1 MICLGLTKHELI
13 LRYIRDL
20 VVGSK
25 VSVRQ
30 IAKDLDVS
38 EGTAYRAIKE
48 AENQGWVSSIPKV
61 GTIRIEDEKKEL
73 EDLSLREI
81 ALIVEGEIVSGTNK
95 LGFVPGNFIVGASSK
110 ETLLKYLN
118 TETLFLVGDNK
129 ELQKIAVE
137 LEVPILLTGGF
148 SLEKDVLTKLQEK
161 NIPLIYCPYETFVA
175 ITLINNAVS
184 ERLKIKELIRIEDI
198 MIDKPYYLKPEQNV
212 NDWHVLAERTGHSRF
227 PVVDDKN
234 KVAGI
239 ITAIDV
245 AGKSK
250 REIINN
256 IMNKNVLTTRP
267 NNLVTHLSRLLVWES
282 FELIPVTDDE
292 NNLLGVVSRQDI
304 LNSFQ
309 QLQKQPQFGE
319 TVDNLTLSGF
329 KLGEY
334 EGGVKVYGEI
344 TQFMV
349 NESETAS
356 TGVLTMILH
365 TASYIAIKKQ
375 FRWNT
380 QTEVFT
386 LYQFA
391 PVEVGEF
398 VEVFTKILLLDK
410 KSAVLEVELYS
421 ATKLKAKATATVRMV
436 KSK

>member
-1 MICLGLTKHELI
+1 MICLGLTKHEVI

-20 VVGSK
+20 EIGSK

-30 IAKDLDVS
+30 IAKELDVS

-61 GTIRIEDEKKEL
+61 GTIRIEDDKKEL

-81 ALIVEGEIVSGTNK
+81 ALIVEGEIVSGNNK
-95 LGFVPGNFIVGASSK
+95 LGFVPVNFIVGASSK
-110 ETLLKYLN
+110 ESLEKYLN
-118 TETLFLVGDNK
+118 PDSLFLIGDNK
-129 ELQKIAVE
+129 ELQKLAVE
-137 LEVPILLTGGF
+137 MEVPMLLTGGF
-148 SLEKDVLTKLQEK
+148 TIEENLLQEIKEK
-161 NIPLIYCPYETFVA
+161 NIPLIYCPYETFIA
-175 ITLINNAVS
+175 ITLINSAVS

-198 MIDKPYYLKPEQNV
+198 MIEKPYYLQPEQSV
-212 NDWHVLAERTGHSRF
+212 NDWHILAEKTGHSRF
-227 PVVDDKN
+227 PVVDNHK
-234 KVAGI
+234 KVVGI

-250 REIINN
+250 KDSIN
-256 IMNKNVLTTRP
+256 IVMNKNVLTTRP
-267 NNLVTHLSRLLVWES
+267 NNLVTHLSRLLIWES
-282 FELIPVTDDE
+282 FELIPVTDDD

-319 TVDNLTLSGF
+319 TIDNLTLSGF

-334 EGGVKVYGEI
+334 ENGVKIFGEI

-380 QTEVFT
+380 QTDSFT

-391 PVEVGEF
+391 PIEVGEF

-421 ATKLKAKATATVRMV
+421 DEKLKAKAVASVKMV
-436 KSK
+436 KK

>member
-1 MICLGLTKHELI
+1 MICLGLTKHEVI

-20 VVGSK
+20 EIGSK

-30 IAKDLDVS
+30 IAKELDVS

-61 GTIRIEDEKKEL
+61 GTIRIEDDKKEL

-81 ALIVEGEIVSGTNK
+81 ALIVEGEIVSGNNK
-95 LGFVPGNFIVGASSK
+95 LGFVPVNFIVGASSK
-110 ETLLKYLN
+110 ESLEKYLN
-118 TETLFLVGDNK
+118 PDSLFLIGDNK
-129 ELQKIAVE
+129 ELQKLAVE
-137 LEVPILLTGGF
+137 MEVPMLLTGGF
-148 SLEKDVLTKLQEK
+148 TIEENLLQEIKEK
-161 NIPLIYCPYETFVA
+161 NIPLIYCPYETFIA
-175 ITLINNAVS
+175 ITLINSAVS

-198 MIDKPYYLKPEQNV
+198 MIEKPYYLQPEQSV
-212 NDWHVLAERTGHSRF
+212 NDWHILAEKTGHSRF
-227 PVVDDKN
+227 PVVDNHK
-234 KVAGI
+234 KVVGI

-250 REIINN
+250 KDSINN
-256 IMNKNVLTTRP
+256 VMNKNVLTTRP
-267 NNLVTHLSRLLVWES
+267 NNLVTHLSRLLIWES
-282 FELIPVTDDE
+282 FELIPVTDDD

-319 TVDNLTLSGF
+319 TIDNLTLSGF

-334 EGGVKVYGEI
+334 ENGVKIFGEI

-380 QTEVFT
+380 QTDSFT

-391 PVEVGEF
+391 PIEVGEF

-421 ATKLKAKATATVRMV
+421 DEKLKAKAVASVKMV
-436 KSK
+436 KK

>member
-20 VVGSK
+20 EIGSK

-48 AENQGWVSSIPKV
+48 ADNQGWVSSIPKV
-61 GTIRIEDEKKEL
+61 GTIRIEDDKKEL

-81 ALIVEGEIVSGTNK
+81 SLIIEGDVVSGASK
-95 LGFVPGNFIVGASSK
+95 LSFVPSSFIVGSSSK
-110 ETLLKYLN
+110 ETLMQYLSP
-118 TETLFLVGDNK
+118 ETLFLVGDNK
-129 ELQKIAVE
+129 ELQKMAVE
-137 LEVPILLTGGF
+137 LEVPILLTGGCT
-148 SLEKDVLTKLQEK
+148 LDKDLLNKVQKK
-161 NIPLIYCPYETFVA
+161 NIPLVYCPYETFIA

-212 NDWHVLAERTGHSRF
+212 NDWHSLAEKTGHSRF
-227 PVVDDKN
+227 PVVDDKH
-234 KVAGI
+234 KVVGI

-250 REIINN
+250 KDSISN
-256 IMNKNVLTTRP
+256 IMNKSVLTTRTQ
-267 NNLVTHLSRLLVWES
+267 NLVTHLSRLLIWES

-292 NNLLGVVSRQDI
+292 NTLIGVVSRQDI

-334 EGGVKVYGEI
+334 ENGVKIFGEI

-356 TGVLTMILH
+356 TGALTMILH

-386 LYQFA
+386 LHQFA
-391 PVEVGEF
+391 PIEVGEF
-398 VEVFTKILLLDK
+398 VEVFTKVLLLEK
-410 KSAVLEVELYS
+410 RSAVLEVELYS
-421 ATKLKAKATATVRMV
+421 ASKLKAKATTTVRMV
-436 KSK
+436 KK

>member
-1 MICLGLTKHELI
+1 MICLGLTKHEII
-13 LRYIRDL
+13 LRYIKDL
-20 VVGSK
+20 VVGDK

-48 AENQGWVSSIPKV
+48 AENSGWVSSIPKV

-81 ALIVEGEIVSGTNK
+81 ALIVEGEIVSGRDK
-95 LGFVPGNFIVGASSK
+95 LGFVPDKFIVGASSQ
-110 ETLLKYLN
+110 ETLMKYLD
-118 TETLFLVGDNK
+118 TKTLFLVGDNK
-129 ELQKIAVE
+129 ELQELGVR
-137 LEVPILLTGGF
+137 LEVPMLLTGGF
-148 SLEKDVLTKLQEK
+148 TLDKDKLEEFQKK
-161 NIPLIYCPYETFVA
+161 NIPLVCCPYETFIA

-198 MIDKPYYLKPEQNV
+198 MVDKPYSLKPEQNV
-212 NDWHVLAERTGHSRF
+212 NDWHVLAEKTGHSRF

-234 KVAGI
+234 KVSGI

-245 AGKSK
+245 AGKNK
-250 REIINN
+250 EDLINN

-282 FELIPVTDDE
+282 FELIPVTDDD

-334 EGGVKVYGEI
+334 EEGVKIYGEI

-356 TGVLTMILH
+356 TGVLTMLLH

-380 QTEVFT
+380 QTENFS

-391 PVEVGEF
+391 PIEVGEF
-398 VEVFTKILLLDK
+398 VEIYTKILVMDK
-410 KSAVLEVELYS
+410 KAAVLEVTLYS
-421 ATKLKAKATATVRMV
+421 AEKLKAKATASVKMV
-436 KSK
+436 KR

>member
-1 MICLGLTKHELI
+1 MICLGLTKHEVI

-20 VVGSK
+20 EIGSK

-30 IAKDLDVS
+30 IAKELDVS

-61 GTIRIEDEKKEL
+61 GTIRIEDDKKEL

-81 ALIVEGEIVSGTNK
+81 SLIVEGEIVSGNNK
-95 LGFVPGNFIVGASSK
+95 LGFVPVNFIVGASSK
-110 ETLLKYLN
+110 ESLEKYLN
-118 TETLFLVGDNK
+118 PDSLFLIGDNK
-129 ELQKIAVE
+129 ELQKLAVE
-137 LEVPILLTGGF
+137 MEVPMLLTGGF
-148 SLEKDVLTKLQEK
+148 TIEENLLQEIKEK
-161 NIPLIYCPYETFVA
+161 NIPLIYCPYETFIA
-175 ITLINNAVS
+175 ITLINSAVS

-198 MIDKPYYLKPEQNV
+198 MIEKPYYLQPEQSV
-212 NDWHVLAERTGHSRF
+212 NDWHILAEKTGHSRF
-227 PVVDDKN
+227 PVVDNHK
-234 KVAGI
+234 KVVGI

-250 REIINN
+250 KDSINN
-256 IMNKNVLTTRP
+256 VMNKNVLTTRP
-267 NNLVTHLSRLLVWES
+267 NNLVTHLSRLLIWES
-282 FELIPVTDDE
+282 FELIPVTDDD

-319 TVDNLTLSGF
+319 TIDNLTLSGF

-334 EGGVKVYGEI
+334 ENGVKIFGEI

-380 QTEVFT
+380 QTDSFT

-391 PVEVGEF
+391 PIEVGEF

-421 ATKLKAKATATVRMV
+421 DEKLKAKAVASVKMV
-436 KSK
+436 KK